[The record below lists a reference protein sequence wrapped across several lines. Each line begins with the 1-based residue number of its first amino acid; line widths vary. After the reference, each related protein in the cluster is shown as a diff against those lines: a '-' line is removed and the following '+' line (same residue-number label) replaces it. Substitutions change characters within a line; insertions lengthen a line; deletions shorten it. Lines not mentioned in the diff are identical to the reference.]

1 MLTNSGGVLH
11 TDYRALFR
19 NVPGPVTV
27 VTGVENGVAHATT
40 VSSFSSLSLTPAY
53 ALVVLDLT
61 SRMLGVIERTGRLG
75 INLLADDQSD
85 VGRQCSSKADDKMD
99 TVDWTFTDELP
110 QITDSAGWLAC
121 EAAQI
126 IEVGDHKIVVAQP
139 YRIQPSDR
147 SPLLY
152 HRAAFHLVGKTP
164 TP

>member
-1 MLTNSGGVLH
+1 MLTNADVSQS
-11 TDYRALFR
+11 DYRALFR

-27 VTGVENGVAHATT
+27 VTGIENGDVHATT
-40 VSSFSSLSLTPAY
+40 VSSFSSLSLKPAY

-75 INLLADDQSD
+75 INVLADDQSD
-85 VGRQCSSKADDKMD
+85 IGKQCSSKADDKMD
-99 TVDWTFTDELP
+99 TVDWTVTDQLP
-110 QITDSAGWLAC
+110 QITDCAGWLAC

-139 YRIQPSDR
+139 YRIRSSDR

-152 HRAAFHLVGKTP
+152 HRAAFHLVGDAP